1 MLKYYLLTIKKKGGE
16 VMHQGHR
23 ERMRKKFLLN
33 GFDNFED
40 HEILEFVLF
49 YAIPRKDTNEIAH
62 LLIEKFGSLDAI
74 LDAPINLLKEVDG
87 IGESAAIFIKMISSL
102 ARTYVE
108 RKNSA
113 INNYKDESDLNHKIA
128 LKFIGRTE
136 ETVAVILLDAKG
148 KIIYE
153 GIVTKGSVNAVN
165 IYIRKL
171 IELITLYNANS
182 ILIAHNH
189 PSGIAV
195 PSQEDVETTAKLS
208 NIFQSMNIN
217 FLDHII
223 VADHDFVSLKECSVI

>member
-1 MLKYYLLTIKKKGGE
+1 
-16 VMHQGHR
+16 MHQGHR

-40 HEILEFVLF
+40 HEILEFMLF

-74 LDAPINLLKEVDG
+74 LDAPINLLKEVSG

-102 ARTYVE
+102 ARTYIE
-108 RKNSA
+108 RKNNA
-113 INNYKDESDLNHKIA
+113 KNNYKDESDLNQRIA

-136 ETVAVILLDAKG
+136 ETVAIMLLDAKG
-148 KIIYE
+148 KIIYD
-153 GIVTKGSVNAVN
+153 GIINKGSVNSVD
-165 IYIRKL
+165 IYLRKI
-171 IELITLYNANS
+171 IELITLYNASS

-195 PSQEDVETTAKLS
+195 PSQEDIETTVKLS

-223 VADHDFVSLKECSVI
+223 VADHDFVSLKECKVI

>member
-1 MLKYYLLTIKKKGGE
+1 
-16 VMHQGHR
+16 MHQGHR

-40 HEILEFVLF
+40 HEILEFILF

-74 LDAPINLLKEVDG
+74 LDAPINLLKEVNG

-108 RKNSA
+108 RKNST
-113 INNYKDESDLNHKIA
+113 INNYKGESDLNQKIA

-153 GIVTKGSVNAVN
+153 GIITKGSVNAVN
-165 IYIRKL
+165 IYLRKI
-171 IELITLYNANS
+171 IELITLYNASS

-195 PSQEDVETTAKLS
+195 PSQEDIETTAKLS

>member
-1 MLKYYLLTIKKKGGE
+1 
-16 VMHQGHR
+16 MHQGHR

-40 HEILEFVLF
+40 HEILEFILF

-74 LDAPINLLKEVDG
+74 LDAPINLLKEVNG

-108 RKNSA
+108 RKNST
-113 INNYKDESDLNHKIA
+113 INNYKGESDLNQKIA

-153 GIVTKGSVNAVN
+153 GIITKGSVNAVN
-165 IYIRKL
+165 IYLRKI
-171 IELITLYNANS
+171 IELITLYNASS

-195 PSQEDVETTAKLS
+195 PSQEDIETTAKLS

-223 VADHDFVSLKECSVI
+223 VADHDFVSLKECSII

>member
-1 MLKYYLLTIKKKGGE
+1 
-16 VMHQGHR
+16 MHQGHR

-40 HEILEFVLF
+40 HEILEFILF

-108 RKNSA
+108 RKNST

-153 GIVTKGSVNAVN
+153 GIITKGSVNAVN
-165 IYIRKL
+165 IYLRKI
-171 IELITLYNANS
+171 IELITLYNASS

-195 PSQEDVETTAKLS
+195 PSQEDIETTAKLS

>member
-1 MLKYYLLTIKKKGGE
+1 
-16 VMHQGHR
+16 MHQGHR

-40 HEILEFVLF
+40 HEILEFMLF

-62 LLIEKFGSLDAI
+62 LLIEKFGSIDAI
-74 LDAPINLLKEVDG
+74 LDAPINLLKEVSG

-108 RKNSA
+108 RKNNA
-113 INNYKDESDLNHKIA
+113 ENNYKDNIDLNNRIS

-136 ETVAVILLDAKG
+136 ETVAIILLDAKG

-153 GIVTKGSVNAVN
+153 GIISKGSVNSVN
-165 IYIRKL
+165 IYLRKI
-171 IELITLYNANS
+171 IELITLYNASS

-195 PSQEDVETTAKLS
+195 PSQEDVITTSKLA
-208 NIFQSMNIN
+208 NIFKSMNIN

-223 VADHDFVSLKECSVI
+223 VADHDFVSLKECKLI

>member
-1 MLKYYLLTIKKKGGE
+1 
-16 VMHQGHR
+16 MHQGHR

-40 HEILEFVLF
+40 HEILEFMLF

-62 LLIEKFGSLDAI
+62 LLIEKFGSIDAI
-74 LDAPINLLKEVDG
+74 LDAPINLLKEVSG

-102 ARTYVE
+102 ARIYVE
-108 RKNSA
+108 RKNNSK
-113 INNYKDESDLNHKIA
+113 NDYTDESDLNHRIA
-128 LKFIGRTE
+128 LKFIGRME
-136 ETVAVILLDAKG
+136 ETVAAILLDAKG

-153 GIVTKGSVNAVN
+153 GIVSKGSVNSVD
-165 IYIRKL
+165 IYLRKI
-171 IELITLYNANS
+171 IELITLYNASS

-195 PSQEDVETTAKLS
+195 PSQEDITTTKNLAT
-208 NIFQSMNIN
+208 IFKGMNIN

-223 VADHDFVSLKECSVI
+223 VADHDFVSLKECELI

>member
-1 MLKYYLLTIKKKGGE
+1 
-16 VMHQGHR
+16 MHQGHR

-33 GFDNFED
+33 GLDNFED
-40 HEILEFVLF
+40 HEILEFILF

-108 RKNSA
+108 RKNNA
-113 INNYKDESDLNHKIA
+113 INNYKNESDLNHKIA

-136 ETVAVILLDAKG
+136 EAVAIILLDAKG

-153 GIVTKGSVNAVN
+153 GIITKGSVNAVN
-165 IYIRKL
+165 IYLRKI
-171 IELITLYNANS
+171 IELITLYNASS

-223 VADHDFVSLKECSVI
+223 VADHDFVSLKECSII

>member
-1 MLKYYLLTIKKKGGE
+1 
-16 VMHQGHR
+16 MHQGHR

-40 HEILEFVLF
+40 HEILEFILF

-74 LDAPINLLKEVDG
+74 LDAPINLLKEVSG

-102 ARTYVE
+102 ARTYIE
-108 RKNSA
+108 RKNNA
-113 INNYKDESDLNHKIA
+113 KNNYKDESDLNQRIA

-136 ETVAVILLDAKG
+136 ETVAIMLLDAKG
-148 KIIYE
+148 KIIYD
-153 GIVTKGSVNAVN
+153 GIINKGSVNSVD
-165 IYIRKL
+165 IYLRKI
-171 IELITLYNANS
+171 IELITLYNASS

-195 PSQEDVETTAKLS
+195 PSQEDIETTVKLS

-223 VADHDFVSLKECSVI
+223 VADHDFVSLKECKVI

>member
-1 MLKYYLLTIKKKGGE
+1 
-16 VMHQGHR
+16 MHQGHR

-108 RKNSA
+108 RKNNA
-113 INNYKDESDLNHKIA
+113 INNYKGESDLNHKIA

>member
-1 MLKYYLLTIKKKGGE
+1 
-16 VMHQGHR
+16 MHQGHR

-33 GFDNFED
+33 GLDNFED
-40 HEILEFVLF
+40 HEILEFILF

-74 LDAPINLLKEVDG
+74 LDAPINLLKEVNG
-87 IGESAAIFIKMISSL
+87 IGESAAIFIKIISSL

-165 IYIRKL
+165 IYLRKI
-171 IELITLYNANS
+171 IELITLYNASS

-195 PSQEDVETTAKLS
+195 PSQEDIETTAKLS

-223 VADHDFVSLKECSVI
+223 VADHDFVSLKECSII

>member
-1 MLKYYLLTIKKKGGE
+1 
-16 VMHQGHR
+16 MHQGHR

-40 HEILEFVLF
+40 HEILEFILF

-62 LLIEKFGSLDAI
+62 LLIEKFGSIDTI
-74 LDAPINLLKEVDG
+74 LDAPINLLKEVSG

-113 INNYKDESDLNHKIA
+113 KNDYKNNEDLNERIA

-136 ETVAVILLDAKG
+136 ETVIVMLLDAKG

-153 GIVTKGSVNAVN
+153 GVISKGSVNSVD
-165 IYIRKL
+165 IYLRKI
-171 IELITLYNANS
+171 IELITLYNASS

-195 PSQEDVETTAKLS
+195 PSKEDILTTNKLA
-208 NIFQSMNIN
+208 NIFKSMNVN

-223 VADHDFVSLKECSVI
+223 VADHDFVSLRECDVL